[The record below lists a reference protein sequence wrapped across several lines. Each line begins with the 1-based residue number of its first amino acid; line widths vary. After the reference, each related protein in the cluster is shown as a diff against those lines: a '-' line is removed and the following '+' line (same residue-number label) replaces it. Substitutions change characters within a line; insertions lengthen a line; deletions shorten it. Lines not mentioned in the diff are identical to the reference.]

1 MKLEKSTALNI
12 EISSE
17 IWFYRIKK
25 TTTAMKKNLLAFAL
39 VLFTTCCMTAQV
51 DNAPWSPAG
60 AVWIYGGNAM
70 MSKPYYKLTYQKDTV
85 FANRMVKKMV
95 LSRFD
100 SVANGPTWYRTVE
113 GVRDNIFMYA
123 SNDSIYWYNNNGFQL
138 LYVFSATTGTDW
150 TVRKYTSLSC
160 PRDTTNESSFVTQS
174 VQTASLG
181 GRQFVTINA
190 NPSTRTF
197 IGSLIIKN
205 IGSRYTPLPITSG
218 NCIDFTAPNT
228 LLCYRDNTRGT
239 IDFGNGGDCNGLI
252 TASQELAS
260 RDEMN
265 TLHIV
270 PNPANDKIIIQNRS
284 NLRFAEVK
292 IVDMMGKLHYI
303 ARQYTDGEAI
313 DVAFLANGVYVV
325 QMVTTENVVYATRL
339 VKTK

>member
-1 MKLEKSTALNI
+1 
-12 EISSE
+12 
-17 IWFYRIKK
+17 
-25 TTTAMKKNLLAFAL
+25 MKKVILCCLLGIFAY
-39 VLFTTCCMTAQV
+39 FSASAQV

-60 AVWIYGGNAM
+60 AVWIYRGDAM
-70 MSKPYYKLTYQKDTV
+70 MSQPYYKLTYQKDTV

-138 LYVFSATTGTDW
+138 LYVFSATTGTAW

-205 IGSRYTPLPITSG
+205 IGSRSTPLPITSG

-239 IDFGNGGDCNGLI
+239 IDFGGVGDCNGLI
-252 TASQELAS
+252 TANQELAS

-270 PNPANDKIIIQNRS
+270 PNPANDKIVINNRS
-284 NLRFAEVK
+284 NLRIAEVK
-292 IVDMMGKLHYI
+292 ILDMMGKLHYI

-313 DVAFLANGVYVV
+313 DVSFLSNGVYVV
-325 QMVTTENVVYATRL
+325 QLVTTENVVYATRL